1 MLYKNYIVNKM
12 NLIILF
18 VFMLSENEAFL
29 ISDRFNYKYDIIQ
42 DIFVY
47 ENIDLC
53 TNDIFITFMHENVE
67 KYGYLNRNKEII
79 DESYEIPC
87 KKILESFY
95 INTKLKISRY
105 DHFLSL
111 ESIDEKEN
119 YSIQTYS
126 DAAKIYT
133 QRTNSTKIGSASE
146 ESFKTAKAESHRL
159 TTTASPSSTAT
170 ASPSSTS
177 TPTQTST
184 TISTTT
190 KVLYSKKSSYI
201 IKHDELTQ
209 KSIKTLNE
217 FNFKKEFSFYSFFD
231 DLNDIILWT
240 LLIFNNL
247 FFFIWSNIKKKKKVP
262 FSNGLIEIEQY
273 PCSLE
278 YEKDIMIHSDIFKN
292 SEQNNF
298 SLLNIENENFN
309 KPNTNES
316 LTNNENIIDK
326 DLTDSMDKELIK
338 CNLCGKSFK
347 PKGININLNFC
358 KKKHGF

>member
-1 MLYKNYIVNKM
+1 MYQWYFHHIYAR
-12 NLIILF
+12 
-18 VFMLSENEAFL
+18 E
-29 ISDRFNYKYDIIQ
+29 
-42 DIFVY
+42 
-47 ENIDLC
+47 C
-53 TNDIFITFMHENVE
+53 W

-79 DESYEIPC
+79 DESYEIQC

-111 ESIDEKEN
+111 VSIDEKDN

-146 ESFKTAKAESHRL
+146 ESFKTANAESHRL
-159 TTTASPSSTAT
+159 TTTASPSSTTT
-170 ASPSSTS
+170 ASPISTS

-217 FNFKKEFSFYSFFD
+217 FNFKKEFSFYSFLD

-240 LLIFNNL
+240 LLIFNCKTR
-247 FFFIWSNIKKKKKVP
+247 WSNIKKKKKVP
-262 FSNGLIEIEQY
+262 FSNELIEIEQY
-273 PCSLE
+273 PCS
-278 YEKDIMIHSDIFKN
+278 
-292 SEQNNF
+292 
-298 SLLNIENENFN
+298 
-309 KPNTNES
+309 
-316 LTNNENIIDK
+316 
-326 DLTDSMDKELIK
+326 
-338 CNLCGKSFK
+338 
-347 PKGININLNFC
+347 
-358 KKKHGF
+358 